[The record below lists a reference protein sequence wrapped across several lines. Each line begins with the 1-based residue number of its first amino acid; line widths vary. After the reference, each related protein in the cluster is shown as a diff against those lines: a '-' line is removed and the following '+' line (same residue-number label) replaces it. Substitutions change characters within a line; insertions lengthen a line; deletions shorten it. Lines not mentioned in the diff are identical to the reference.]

1 MAHCSQVPV
10 GCDVVSLDDL
20 AGLWVLMSREQ
31 SVSPMTRLNEVTL
44 RRQRCR
50 RRSKAPS
57 YLVMPRPYKGIVAQV
72 SANVGRDDLTV
83 NAIAGNEVLVLSSCG
98 RRPGLA
104 LIAGLPRHGG
114 DGEAEGFAAEKE
126 GEKRP
131 ETTTGQRRDVYKR
144 VRRGGEEA
152 RRQQRRA
159 TGEG

>member
-1 MAHCSQVPV
+1 
-10 GCDVVSLDDL
+10 
-20 AGLWVLMSREQ
+20 
-31 SVSPMTRLNEVTL
+31 MTRLNEVTL

-114 DGEAEGFAAEKE
+114 DGGAEGFAAEKE